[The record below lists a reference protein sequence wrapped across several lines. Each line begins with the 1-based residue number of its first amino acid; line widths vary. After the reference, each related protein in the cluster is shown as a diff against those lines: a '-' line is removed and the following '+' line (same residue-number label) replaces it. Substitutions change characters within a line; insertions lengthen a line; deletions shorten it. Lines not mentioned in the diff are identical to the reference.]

1 MGSHCVHNYITI
13 KMLLKL
19 YKIVKDMNTF
29 SVPMWYHSD
38 FRIDLLYCNTED
50 AGGDRKVLAVFW
62 YSLCGV

>member
-38 FRIDLLYCNTED
+38 FHTDLLYCNIGD
-50 AGGDRKVLAVFW
+50 SGGDRKVSAVFW